1 MLEVVDGA
9 PGPITRRLIDLYW
22 QKHHDPA
29 WSTPVERVAAQN
41 AQKP

>member
-1 MLEVVDGA
+1 MPVTRVDDRPVADGA

-29 WSTPVERVAAQN
+29 WSVPVD
-41 AQKP
+41 P